1 MQALRLREDQRW
13 APNHHWVVD
22 WPPCVQR
29 NLVLMPSP
37 YQPKLSSLETA
48 PDLAAVNWQWPWE
61 LSICRVHL
69 FRVCQKGAV
78 KCVPTCP
85 RMLMKSTFLHVP
97 PQRNQRCW
105 SPGSFRGGS
114 PWIQCRESGSCMLL
128 ASGWSEPAGISFASD
143 LSGRYSSCGRSRSL
157 GSYTWREWWK
167 MLGAF
172 DDRYSM
178 ISPESMQFL
187 ARTSGHS
194 KLGNSF
200 QSYRKVCRCH
210 PWNFLAA
217 DNQCR
222 QQAENYLAQ
231 LYFPRRQKRQRNLD
245 HLCWKLLFGI
255 ALKQERLKKN
265 KTQ

>member
-1 MQALRLREDQRW
+1 MYLASARKAQSDA
-13 APNHHWVVD
+13 
-22 WPPCVQR
+22 
-29 NLVLMPSP
+29 SP
-37 YQPKLSSLETA
+37 RVRGCWWNPLS
-48 PDLAAVNWQWPWE
+48 
-61 LSICRVHL
+61 C
-69 FRVCQKGAV
+69 
-78 KCVPTCP
+78 TC
-85 RMLMKSTFLHVP
+85 LH
-97 PQRNQRCW
+97 QHNQRCW

-114 PWIQCRESGSCMLL
+114 LWNRCRESGSCMLL

-172 DDRYSM
+172 DDRYST

>member
-1 MQALRLREDQRW
+1 
-13 APNHHWVVD
+13 
-22 WPPCVQR
+22 
-29 NLVLMPSP
+29 MPSP

-114 PWIQCRESGSCMLL
+114 LWIQCRESGSCMLL
-128 ASGWSEPAGISFASD
+128 ASGWSEPAVISFGPN
-143 LSGRYSSCGRSRSL
+143 LSGINSSCGRSRL
-157 GSYTWREWWK
+157 HGSYTWREWWK
-167 MLGAF
+167 ILGVF
-172 DDRYSM
+172 DKRYFMTLSK
-178 ISPESMQFL
+178 SMQYL

-194 KLGNSF
+194 MLGNSLP
-200 QSYRKVCRCH
+200 SYRKVCICH
-210 PWNFLAA
+210 PWSFLAA
-217 DNQCR
+217 NNQCM
-222 QQAENYLAQ
+222 
-231 LYFPRRQKRQRNLD
+231 QRP
-245 HLCWKLLFGI
+245 KISLLNFTF
-255 ALKQERLKKN
+255 LEDKKGREM
-265 KTQ
+265 